1 VTAPFSIRPAAETDR
16 PWLRQFM
23 RDHWGAE
30 VMVAGGRSFYP
41 AEHPAFLAEQEEQI
55 VGVVTY
61 EFHRD
66 ECEITSINT
75 HYATSGIG
83 TALIEHVAAE
93 ARAHDCRR
101 VWLITTNDNLNAL
114 RFYQKRGF
122 RLAALYP
129 GAVDESRKIKPQIP
143 LVGENGIPLRDEIK
157 LELALDAAE
166 RGQGRMTP

>member
-1 VTAPFSIRPAAETDR
+1 MTILVSIRPAAETDR

-30 VMVAGGRSFYP
+30 VMVAAGRLFYP
-41 AEHPAFLAEQEEQI
+41 AENPAFLAVEEGEV

-61 EFHRD
+61 EFHAG

-75 HYATSGIG
+75 HYAASGIG
-83 TALIEHVAAE
+83 TALVERVAAE
-93 ARAHDCRR
+93 ARSRSCRR
-101 VWLITTNDNLNAL
+101 VWLTTTNDNLNAL

-143 LVGENGIPLRDEIK
+143 LVGEDGIPLHDEIK
-157 LELALDAAE
+157 LELALDAVE
-166 RGQGRMTP
+166 EVRSSS